1 MSNVVS
7 GLIVVAIAALVGA
20 AGLLLKVR
28 LFPKREDEESEDVTG
43 YATMMVSVVFALVLG
58 LSLVSVWENKDSAGS
73 HVSAE
78 SSSLHEI
85 SLLAT
90 ALLPDDQHRIQDAA
104 TTYAHYVVG
113 TEWPAMR
120 AGHEVGEEGWQLLGD
135 LRTAFLSSDF
145 AAPARV
151 AVLSDATT
159 QLSTLAD
166 ARRGRLEDAERRMPG
181 VLWIGL
187 VLGGLLTAAM
197 TFAYGVEQRFQHL
210 GMVMG
215 LVAMI
220 GFILILIY
228 SLDNPFHRGLGTD
241 PKAFTRYFGG

>member
-7 GLIVVAIAALVGA
+7 GLIVVAIAALVGG
-20 AGLLLKVR
+20 AGLRLKVR

-104 TTYAHYVVG
+104 TTYAHYVV
-113 TEWPAMR
+113 A
-120 AGHEVGEEGWQLLGD
+120 
-135 LRTAFLSSDF
+135 
-145 AAPARV
+145 
-151 AVLSDATT
+151 
-159 QLSTLAD
+159 
-166 ARRGRLEDAERRMPG
+166 
-181 VLWIGL
+181 
-187 VLGGLLTAAM
+187 
-197 TFAYGVEQRFQHL
+197 
-210 GMVMG
+210 
-215 LVAMI
+215 
-220 GFILILIY
+220 
-228 SLDNPFHRGLGTD
+228 
-241 PKAFTRYFGG
+241 